1 MRDVNSLPGLH
12 KLKTMFSAKKRSIP
26 RVQSSTYLDLYMMN
40 KEKERLL
47 KESERVGM
55 RDTGIKKRLEEIDLE
70 MNRLQGAETSVS
82 RERDPDQSGKSS
94 GSLSSSRSEQSRT
107 TESAYTQRNGV
118 KKEWK
123 KFSLNY

>member
-12 KLKTMFSAKKRSIP
+12 KLRTMFSAKKRSIP

-70 MNRLQGAETSVS
+70 MNRLQGVETPV
-82 RERDPDQSGKSS
+82 KSS
-94 GSLSSSRSEQSRT
+94 ANLTSSSERT
-107 TESAYTQRNGV
+107 YTQRNGV

-123 KFSLNY
+123 KMSLNY

>member
-12 KLKTMFSAKKRSIP
+12 KLRTMFSSKKRSIP
-26 RVQSSTYLDLYMMN
+26 RVQSSSYLDLYMMN

-55 RDTGIKKRLEEIDLE
+55 RDTGIKKRLEEIDVE
-70 MNRLQGAETSVS
+70 MNRLQGVENSV
-82 RERDPDQSGKSS
+82 KSS
-94 GSLSSSRSEQSRT
+94 GSLSSSRGEQSRAT
-107 TESAYTQRNGV
+107 GSAYTQKNGV

>member
-1 MRDVNSLPGLH
+1 MRDVNGLPGLH
-12 KLKTMFSAKKRSIP
+12 NLRTMLSSKKRSIP
-26 RVQSSTYLDLYMMN
+26 RVQSSTYLELYMMN

-70 MNRLQGAETSVS
+70 MSRLQGVDLSAFGGL
-82 RERDPDQSGKSS
+82 SGKSS
-94 GSLSSSRSEQSRT
+94 ETLSSSRSEQSRT
-107 TESAYTQRNGV
+107 TERAYTQRNGI

-123 KFSLNY
+123 KISLNY

>member
-12 KLKTMFSAKKRSIP
+12 KLRTMFSAKKRSIP
-26 RVQSSTYLDLYMMN
+26 RVQSSAYLDLYMLN

-70 MNRLQGAETSVS
+70 MNKLQGVETPAKESGNPTS
-82 RERDPDQSGKSS
+82 SER
-94 GSLSSSRSEQSRT
+94 T
-107 TESAYTQRNGV
+107 YTQKDGV

-123 KFSLNY
+123 KMSLNY

>member
-1 MRDVNSLPGLH
+1 
-12 KLKTMFSAKKRSIP
+12 MFSVKKRSIP

-47 KESERVGM
+47 KENERVGM

-70 MNRLQGAETSVS
+70 MNRLQGA
-82 RERDPDQSGKSS
+82 DPDLSGKSS
-94 GSLSSSRSEQSRT
+94 ESSSSSRSEQSRT

>member
-12 KLKTMFSAKKRSIP
+12 KLRTMVSAKKRSIP

-70 MNRLQGAETSVS
+70 MNRLQEVDSVL
-82 RERDPDQSGKSS
+82 SGKSS
-94 GSLSSSRSEQSRT
+94 ESSSSSRSEQSRT
-107 TESAYTQRNGV
+107 TESAYTKKNGV

>member
-12 KLKTMFSAKKRSIP
+12 KLRTMVSAKKRSIP
-26 RVQSSTYLDLYMMN
+26 RVQGSAYLDLYMMS

-47 KESERVGM
+47 KESERLGM

-70 MNRLQGAETSVS
+70 TNRLQEVETPV
-82 RERDPDQSGKSS
+82 KSS
-94 GSLSSSRSEQSRT
+94 GSPNSSER
-107 TESAYTQRNGV
+107 AYTQENGV

-123 KFSLNY
+123 KMSLTY

>member
-12 KLKTMFSAKKRSIP
+12 KLRTMFSAKKRSIP

-70 MNRLQGAETSVS
+70 MNRLQGVETPVK
-82 RERDPDQSGKSS
+82 SG
-94 GSLSSSRSEQSRT
+94 GTFRNEQSRT

>member
-12 KLKTMFSAKKRSIP
+12 KLRTMFSAKKRSIP

-70 MNRLQGAETSVS
+70 MNRLQGVETPVKSSVS
-82 RERDPDQSGKSS
+82 P
-94 GSLSSSRSEQSRT
+94 SSSRSEQSRT
-107 TESAYTQRNGV
+107 TERDYTQRNGV

-123 KFSLNY
+123 KMTLNY

>member
-12 KLKTMFSAKKRSIP
+12 KLRTMVSAKKRSIP
-26 RVQSSTYLDLYMMN
+26 RVQSSTFLDLYMMN

-47 KESERVGM
+47 KESERAGM

-70 MNRLQGAETSVS
+70 MNRLQGAETPVK
-82 RERDPDQSGKSS
+82 SGGSPSS
-94 GSLSSSRSEQSRT
+94 FRSEQSRT
-107 TESAYTQRNGV
+107 TERAYTQRNGV

-123 KFSLNY
+123 KMSLNY

>member
-12 KLKTMFSAKKRSIP
+12 KLRTMFSAKKRSIP
-26 RVQSSTYLDLYMMN
+26 RVQSSAYLDLYMLN

-55 RDTGIKKRLEEIDLE
+55 RDTGIKKRLEEIDLQ
-70 MNRLQGAETSVS
+70 MNKLQETDVAKGASTNSS
-82 RERDPDQSGKSS
+82 FPER
-94 GSLSSSRSEQSRT
+94 T
-107 TESAYTQRNGV
+107 FTQEKGA

-123 KFSLNY
+123 KMTLNY

>member
-12 KLKTMFSAKKRSIP
+12 KLRTMFSAKKRSIP

-70 MNRLQGAETSVS
+70 MNRLQGAETLV
-82 RERDPDQSGKSS
+82 KSS
-94 GSLSSSRSEQSRT
+94 GSPSSSRSEQSRAT
-107 TESAYTQRNGV
+107 GSAYTQKNGV

-123 KFSLNY
+123 KFSLDY